1 MFLISHNPM
10 LNNTPPEKPQLT
22 PNDARSLPPENEK
35 SPWVE
40 FAGMFENDPD
50 FAVIAAAMR
59 AERSTDDDS
68 EVDPSV
74 YAIED

>member
-1 MFLISHNPM
+1 M
-10 LNNTPPEKPQLT
+10 LNNNPPEKKQLT
-22 PNDARSLPPENEK
+22 PNDARSLPPENEQ

-59 AERSTDDDS
+59 AERSTDDDT

-74 YAIED
+74 YAVPT